1 MTTVKSRNVLSA
13 IERHECVGLLG
24 QGEVGRLAVV
34 DGGQP
39 LVFPVN
45 YAMAEESPVF
55 RTAPGTKLRAGEGR
69 AVCFEVDSIDPETRT
84 GWSVLVVGWLEEVTR
99 YDPYLYKTVVALGV
113 EPWSEGDRPHLMRVV
128 PRRITGRRV
137 TPAAE

>member
-1 MTTVKSRNVLSA
+1 MTTVEGPRALSS
-13 IERHECVGLLG
+13 IERDECVRLLG
-24 QGEVGRLAVV
+24 GVDVGRLAVV

-55 RTAPGTKLRAGEGR
+55 RTAEGTKLRAGEGR
-69 AVCFEVDSIDPETRT
+69 AVCFEVDDVDPQSHT

-99 YDPYLYKTVVALGV
+99 YDPDLYRTVVSLGV
-113 EPWSEGDRPHLMRVV
+113 EPWADGERPHLMRVV

-137 TPAAE
+137 A